1 MPWSAASK
9 SCSILEKKTFSEIFQ
24 FFFFKIFRI
33 YFTVKISRM
42 KNIGRLIGTKEKTK
56 YADHTIGYI
65 QKNQSDR
72 LNRKKVQYFPSNRRF
87 LKKLRTKS
95 FLWVF
100 FYKIEDAVFSKGPN
114 FCTKFDPLNDF
125 FKRRASYHFKA

>member
-65 QKNQSDR
+65 QKNQSAR
-72 LNRKKVQYFPSNRRF
+72 LNRKKYSIFRLIDDFIKISLTFF
-87 LKKLRTKS
+87 L
-95 FLWVF
+95 
-100 FYKIEDAVFSKGPN
+100 
-114 FCTKFDPLNDF
+114 
-125 FKRRASYHFKA
+125 